1 MKNRIAVLPG
11 DGIGPEIMKEGMKIL
26 DAVAESFDHVF
37 EYREALVGG
46 SAYDQ
51 SGHPLPDET
60 RKICDSA
67 DAIYF
72 GAVGGPKWEALPA
85 DLTPERGALLPLR
98 SIYGLFAN
106 LRPAVIFNPL
116 SNAASLKSDRLEG
129 GLDILIV
136 RELTGG
142 IYFGNSKV
150 QSITLKEGAL
160 KGEYAVD
167 HMIYSV
173 PEVERI
179 TRVACEAA
187 MKRGKKLT
195 SVDKANVLESSK
207 LWRKTV
213 IKYVQTNYPDIVLNH
228 MYVDNAAM
236 QIATNPKQ
244 FDVIVTGNMFG
255 DILSDLASA
264 ITGSIGMLPSAS
276 LSETGFGLYEP
287 IHGSAPDIAGQGKA
301 NPLAQILSGAMM
313 LRYSFGLEKESNII
327 EQAILEVLEDGYRT
341 CDIACKETPGDKIL
355 STSKMGDRVL
365 GYMQKII
372 SS

>member
-1 MKNRIAVLPG
+1 MKRCIAVLAG
-11 DGIGPEIMKEGMKIL
+11 DGIGPEIMREGRKIL
-26 DAVAESFDHVF
+26 DAIAKSFGHVF
-37 EYREALVGG
+37 EYKEALVGG

-51 SGHPLPDET
+51 HGHPLPDET
-60 RKICDSA
+60 KEVCNSA

-72 GAVGGPKWEALPA
+72 GAVGGPKWENLPA
-85 DLTPERGALLPLR
+85 ELTPERGALLPLR

-106 LRPAVIFNPL
+106 LRPAVIFAPL
-116 SNAASLKSDRLEG
+116 ANAASLKSDRLEG
-129 GLDILIV
+129 GLDIMIV

-142 IYFGNSKV
+142 IYFGRSRV
-150 QSITLKEGAL
+150 QSVTVIEGSIQGA
-160 KGEYAVD
+160 YATD

-173 PEVERI
+173 PEIERI

-187 MKRGKKLT
+187 MKRGKKLL

-207 LWRKTV
+207 LWRNTV
-213 IKYVQTNYPDIVLNH
+213 IEYVSKNYPEINLTH

-236 QIATNPKQ
+236 QVATNPKQ

-276 LSETGFGLYEP
+276 LSESGFGLYEP
-287 IHGSAPDIAGQGKA
+287 IHGSAPDIAGEGKA

-313 LRYSFGLEKESNII
+313 LKYSFGLNKESNII
-327 EQAILEVLEDGYRT
+327 EQAIMNVLEVGYRT
-341 CDIACKETPGDKIL
+341 CDIACEKTPGDKVL
-355 STSKMGDRVL
+355 STSKMGDKVL
-365 GYMQKII
+365 EHVQKLA
-372 SS
+372 